1 MKTKLKSVS
10 FIGVLVLVVIVAGC
24 IGLNSMS
31 AGSIA
36 QKMQEKY
43 NTIQDYQ
50 GTVVLTTLIN
60 GRRKVTES
68 NFKFKK
74 PDKVLVI
81 NKETGT
87 VTVSNGTTLWI
98 YFPKKNE
105 VTIMKLPK
113 REERMINFGTVIKNM
128 MKKFNVKFIGTGKI
142 ADRNTYILKLVPKNK
157 TSELFNINTEKLWI
171 GQKYW
176 MPLKIEV
183 NLTVLNE
190 TAQMTSL
197 YKNIKFNTNMSDS
210 EFQYAIPQGAKVVNL
225 GNLKNF
231 QIPKNMTLQEAQK
244 KVNFTILTPS
254 YLPQGYKFDNVI
266 VFDKIVAITYK
277 KDGSK
282 IPLHFSEHKGIN
294 PFPFHSAEVV
304 NITGNRGYYS
314 SVNTL
319 KGSSVSVLSWT
330 SNNLVFILTSPLP
343 KKEMEKIAESVK

>member
-1 MKTKLKSVS
+1 MKTKLKTVS
-10 FIGVLVLVVIVAGC
+10 FIGVLVLVVISAGC
-24 IGLNSMS
+24 VSLASMS
-31 AGSIA
+31 AGGIA

-60 GRRKVTES
+60 GKSKVTES

-74 PDKVLVI
+74 PDKVLLI
-81 NKETGT
+81 NKETGS

-113 REERMINFGTVIKNM
+113 REERMINFGTLIKDM
-128 MKKFNVKFIGTGKI
+128 MKKYNVKLLGTGKI

-157 TSELFNINTEKLWI
+157 TDELFNINTEKLWI

-183 NLTVLNE
+183 NLTILNE

-210 EFQYAIPQGAKVVNL
+210 DFQYIIPKNAKVVNL
-225 GNLKNF
+225 ANLGNFK
-231 QIPKNMTLQEAQK
+231 IPKKMTLQEAQK
-244 KVNFTILTPS
+244 EVNFTILTPN
-254 YLPQGYKFDNVI
+254 YLPEGYKFSNAMVFGKNVI
-266 VFDKIVAITYK
+266 LTYEK
-277 KDGSK
+277 SGSK
-282 IPLHFSEHKGIN
+282 IFPIQFSEYKGKL
-294 PFPFHSAEVV
+294 FHGAGAEVV
-304 NITGNRGYYS
+304 NINGNKGYYS

-319 KGSSVSVLSWT
+319 NVLSWT
-330 SNNLVFILTSPLP
+330 SNNMVFALTSPLS
-343 KKEMEKIAESVK
+343 KKDMEKIAESVK